1 MKTGGVYDR
10 SVKVFSVI
18 AVILGVVL
26 VILTVIRG
34 GGIFS
39 IGVLLG
45 LAFVALG
52 AARYRLQ
59 QRLGGER

>member
-1 MKTGGVYDR
+1 VKTGGVYDR

-18 AVILGVVL
+18 AVILGMVL